1 MKRHLLGRNQMRRVG
16 GFSLL
21 EMLVALTIMGLSL
34 SVLYQSVSGAT
45 RNTRVASEYAIATAL
60 AESTMDE
67 FANRL
72 RVGEAVRGDFGE
84 YRWSAIASP
93 KSTIKGTEI
102 DAAADGGLLSLLTV
116 SVEWQGLGGNRII
129 TLHTIER
136 AVRAGDAS

>member
-72 RVGEAVRGDFGE
+72 KVGEEVRGEFGE
-84 YRWSAIASP
+84 YRWSAIANP
-93 KSTIKGTEI
+93 TSTIEGTEI
-102 DAAADGGLLSLLTV
+102 DAAGDGRLLSLLTV
-116 SVEWQGLGGNRII
+116 SVEWQGLGGTRMI

-136 AVRAGDAS
+136 ALRSRDAS

>member
-21 EMLVALTIMGLSL
+21 EMLVALTIMGMAL

-45 RNTRVASEYAIATAL
+45 RNTRLASEYAIATAL
-60 AESTMDE
+60 AESTIDE

-72 RVGEAVRGDFGE
+72 KVGEEVRGDFGE
-84 YRWSAIASP
+84 YRWSAIANTT
-93 KSTIKGTEI
+93 STIENTEL
-102 DAAADGGLLSLLTV
+102 DAGGDGGLLSLLTV
-116 SVEWQGLGGNRII
+116 SVEWQGLGGTRMI

-136 AVRAGDAS
+136 AARSDDAS

>member
-1 MKRHLLGRNQMRRVG
+1 MRRHLPSRHQRRRVG

-21 EMLVALTIMGLSL
+21 EMLVALTIMGLAL
-34 SVLYQSVSGAT
+34 SVLYQLVSGAT

-72 RVGEAVRGDFGE
+72 EVGEEARGEFGE
-84 YRWSAIASP
+84 YRWSAISGP

-102 DAAADGGLLSLLTV
+102 DATGDGGLLSLLTV
-116 SVEWQGLGGNRII
+116 SVEWQGLGGTRMI

-136 AVRAGDAS
+136 AARSDDAS